1 MNILTQLLTGQDNQ
15 THDVLRW
22 VGLSGSLA
30 ALGLQIYVVAW
41 KGQPFDVQA
50 FGIGLGAL
58 VAAVGAA
65 LGMKKDTEPKP

>member
-1 MNILTQLLTGQDNQ
+1 MNILTQMLTGADNQ

-22 VGLSGSLA
+22 VGLAGSLT
-30 ALGLQIYVVAW
+30 ALCLQIYVVVG
-41 KGQPFDVQA
+41 KGQPFDIQS

-65 LGMKKDTEPKP
+65 LGMKHNTEPQP